1 MAKDVSKFIEGL
13 TPKQAKFFSIWLKTG
28 NGTKAALESYDT
40 DDPGAAASIANEN
53 LRKLE
58 KPVKTFLETNGVS
71 LSYLTRILIDATQ
84 AEKRDQFSGEM
95 YKDHKVRMEAVDR
108 LARWLG
114 VETKDDSS
122 QQTNIQINFSP
133 LEDKNDS

>member
-28 NGTKAALESYDT
+28 NGMKGGSPTTAES
-40 DDPGAAASIANEN
+40 AKSWS
-53 LRKLE
+53 RKLE